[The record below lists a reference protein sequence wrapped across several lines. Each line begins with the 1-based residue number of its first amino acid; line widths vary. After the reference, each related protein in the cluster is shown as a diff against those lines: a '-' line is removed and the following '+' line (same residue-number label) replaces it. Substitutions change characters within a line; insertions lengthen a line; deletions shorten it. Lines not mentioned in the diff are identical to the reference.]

1 MTMTCRGMLR
11 FPIWYP
17 KNPDTKKQD
26 DTQIPRISGKIK
38 KGQNASDG
46 TACVYKAS
54 EEWKPFDYTQL
65 LKKTFKSLRII
76 EISDIYIGN
85 KPSLQIAFKKISMME
100 PPSGEEP
107 IDDEFDPQTADIY
120 AEYNENGKSDVLSN
134 YFSTLTQT
142 QTQSPFTSQGDQGG
156 HTAATMGGKSLDMN
170 SLGSSGGGQ
179 GGQGGQVGF
188 ASQLGS
194 QPPPSYNPMQQQQ
207 GQGGQ
212 PWQQAP
218 IPQQSHGMPQ
228 GQPWQ
233 QPVQSQQGQQWAQ
246 QQQQPQVQKPLF
258 TTPTQQQQGGSP
270 TNTSGQQQ
278 PNKTIFGYGAG
289 DFQFP
294 NGGAGQQ
301 QPQMN
306 VSQPN
311 MMPGG
316 FPIDMSAGRQVPV
329 GYNNTMNQGMSEYQ
343 NGEK

>member
-1 MTMTCRGMLR
+1 
-11 FPIWYP
+11 
-17 KNPDTKKQD
+17 
-26 DTQIPRISGKIK
+26 
-38 KGQNASDG
+38 
-46 TACVYKAS
+46 
-54 EEWKPFDYTQL
+54 
-65 LKKTFKSLRII
+65 
-76 EISDIYIGN
+76 
-85 KPSLQIAFKKISMME
+85 
-100 PPSGEEP
+100 
-107 IDDEFDPQTADIY
+107 
-120 AEYNENGKSDVLSN
+120 
-134 YFSTLTQT
+134 
-142 QTQSPFTSQGDQGG
+142 
-156 HTAATMGGKSLDMN
+156 MGGKSLDMN